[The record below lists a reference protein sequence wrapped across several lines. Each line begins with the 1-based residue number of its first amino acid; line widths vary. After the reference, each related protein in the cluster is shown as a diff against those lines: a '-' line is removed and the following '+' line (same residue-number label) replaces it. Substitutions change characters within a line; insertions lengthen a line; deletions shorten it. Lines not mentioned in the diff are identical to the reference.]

1 MFVRVSSFLVA
12 LAVAIV
18 VTGCSKAPEAERLA
32 CDQAMSSAQMAEAE
46 AYAPASYQQA
56 QDSLNAAKV
65 EIQNQDSKFALFRSY
80 GRSKEMLVAT
90 KALADKA
97 VTDAAAAKERVRQE
111 DNALITNIDG
121 LLVTTREA
129 LAKAPKGKGTKA
141 DLDLIAADLASVETA
156 YQAAVADFNA
166 GKFLVAKP
174 KLEAAVNQLNR
185 INADI
190 EAAKAKASGKR

>member
-32 CDQAMSSAQMAEAE
+32 CDQAMSGAQMAEAE

-97 VTDAAAAKERVRQE
+97 VTDATAAKERVRQE
-111 DNALITNIDG
+111 DNTLMTNIDG

-190 EAAKAKASGKR
+190 EAANAKASGKR